1 MTWMFELYYL
11 ARTDPAREVRIPCA
25 AGAHGGRLDHREAPE
40 TTGSHSVCLTYEFD
54 TLSDAEAA
62 AQQLRSFGEYIEGPY
77 QYG

>member
-1 MTWMFELYYL
+1 VTWMFDLYYL
-11 ARTDPAREVRIPCA
+11 APTDPAREVRITHA
-25 AGAHGGRLDHREAPE
+25 AGGHGGRLDYREAPE
-40 TTGSHSVCLTYEFD
+40 TTGSHNVCLTYEFD